1 MTTPISSGKGPPN
14 PPPKNP
20 DGGEKPLQI
29 SWEVLEQA
37 MRKPLVVERKLCKPS
52 LAPGVLP
59 EGANDWAL
67 DTPQC
72 NQLYEYANAQGC
84 YAGFMGYPR
93 LAQLIQRSEYRE
105 PSATIA
111 SEMTRKWVK
120 LASTEESDR
129 VAELTDIMEAYDVR
143 GMFQRCIER
152 DGYFGRCQLFIA
164 LKGQEN
170 KVDVPLCIDQTGIKP
185 GMLDGFRVIEPMWST
200 PQMYNSTDPTRADFY
215 KPSSWYVQSKKIHSD
230 RLLTFISREVP
241 DLLKPSYN
249 FGGLSLTQLI
259 EPYVIQWLRTRDAVS
274 DLIHNFSV
282 LWLKTDLD
290 TVLEGGD
297 GAELFKR
304 IQLFIANRDNRGL
317 MAIDMNRE
325 EVGITNAPLASL
337 DKLQAQA
344 QEHLAGPTHI
354 PLVKLWGITPA
365 GLNANSDGEIRV
377 FYDWIDAQWKAH
389 YARHLK
395 TVLDVL
401 QLNRWG
407 DIDESIRAIPEPLM
421 QPSAVE
427 QADIRK
433 KNAETAQ
440 IYIDKGA
447 IDRAEVREQL
457 ANDPE
462 SGYQNLPVD
471 ELPEDP
477 MEAEMKMAAAMK
489 PKSGAGSGAG

>member
-1 MTTPISSGKGPPN
+1 MT
-14 PPPKNP
+14 
-20 DGGEKPLQI
+20 EKPLQI
-29 SWEVLEQA
+29 SWEVIEQA
-37 MRKPLVVERKLCKPS
+37 LRKPLVIERRLCKPS

-72 NQLYEYANAQGC
+72 NQMYDYANAQGC

-93 LAQLIQRSEYRE
+93 LAQLVQRSEYRE

-120 LASTEESDR
+120 LASSEESDR

-152 DGYFGRCQLFIA
+152 DGYFGRCQMFIA
-164 LKGQEN
+164 LKGQDN
-170 KVDVPLCIDQTGIKP
+170 KLDLPLCIDSSGIKP

-200 PQMYNSTDPTRADFY
+200 PQMYNSTDPTRTDFY
-215 KPSSWYVQSKKIHSD
+215 KPSSWYVQSKRIHSD

-259 EPYVIQWLRTRDAVS
+259 EPYVMQWLRTRDAVS

-282 LWLKTDLD
+282 LWLKTDMD
-290 TVLEGGD
+290 AVLEGGD

-325 EVGITNAPLASL
+325 EIGMTNAPLASL

-395 TVLDVL
+395 TVLDIL

-407 DIDESIRAIPEPLM
+407 NIDQSIRAIPEPLM

-433 KNAETAQ
+433 KNAETANV
-440 IYIDKGA
+440 YVTMGA
-447 IDRAEVREQL
+447 IDRAEVREQV

-477 MEAEMKMAAAMK
+477 MEKAAALESENGK
-489 PKSGAGSGAG
+489 DAGETE